1 MELSIPLRGV
11 VQKPQGT
18 VVMVRETPDGYDIGL
33 WLASTGDAS
42 RARLVE
48 QICHLECSLQ
58 DRKSAN
64 STEADAL
71 AQH

>member
-33 WLASTGDAS
+33 WLASTDDAS

-58 DRKSAN
+58 DHSSAN
-64 STEADAL
+64 STEANAL